1 MSNDII
7 NFINE
12 PIFQSFNLNKS
23 FTLSVS
29 ILPKAL
35 NTLAYNLQAFKNKN
49 INSNYTNDINII
61 IKRIFNNSKIGE
73 IHYINQTQYLD
84 ILYFI
89 MNYCNVENY
98 KKINNNIIEKLKIDY
113 KEKTNI
119 FVYYYLFI
127 YFSKINQYKFI
138 RIEEILDL
146 YEILKKNVQFSDD
159 EKKEKIINSIC
170 GEFLSIVL
178 NFDDIE
184 KFIDNDLIFLLT
196 IYSFERDIFNGIF
209 DLKYELITNYFK
221 KYKKF
226 LNNDNEEYK
235 SIINKYCK
243 YSLLENSKILE
254 EVKVNPKYT
263 LNDFITIKKKYENF
277 MENFFKFVPYNIEDL
292 NNIQTSLLFIFD
304 KQYFD
309 EISLNTNEYS
319 ILLEYFNYNYYEFYD
334 KLMICLLFLL
344 KTLKY
349 PIIKITNTFL
359 ILLDLIHL
367 NKKTISYKF
376 LQKFILLI
384 EEFSYNQG
392 IINKIF
398 QIPIL
403 ILKLLIFLHDMW
415 DILIDKK
422 IPYYY
427 KDYYQIK
434 DLFDFLYEQ
443 LKIFKISNDSL
454 KFLYYSFLLKKAS
467 RKINW
472 TKNEYE
478 AKKYYLNVY
487 FDLKYTQKKNSKL
500 KILYDYSRNKLINL
514 ENKLR
519 IKLIKE

>member
-1 MSNDII
+1 
-7 NFINE
+7 
-12 PIFQSFNLNKS
+12 
-23 FTLSVS
+23 
-29 ILPKAL
+29 
-35 NTLAYNLQAFKNKN
+35 
-49 INSNYTNDINII
+49 
-61 IKRIFNNSKIGE
+61 
-73 IHYINQTQYLD
+73 
-84 ILYFI
+84 
-89 MNYCNVENY
+89 
-98 KKINNNIIEKLKIDY
+98 
-113 KEKTNI
+113 
-119 FVYYYLFI
+119 
-127 YFSKINQYKFI
+127 
-138 RIEEILDL
+138 
-146 YEILKKNVQFSDD
+146 
-159 EKKEKIINSIC
+159 
-170 GEFLSIVL
+170 
-178 NFDDIE
+178 
-184 KFIDNDLIFLLT
+184 
-196 IYSFERDIFNGIF
+196 
-209 DLKYELITNYFK
+209 
-221 KYKKF
+221 
-226 LNNDNEEYK
+226 
-235 SIINKYCK
+235 
-243 YSLLENSKILE
+243 
-254 EVKVNPKYT
+254 
-263 LNDFITIKKKYENF
+263 

-292 NNIQTSLLFIFD
+292 NNIQTSLLLIFD

-309 EISLNTNEYS
+309 EISLNTKEYS
-319 ILLEYFNYNYYEFYD
+319 ILLKYFNYNYYEFYD

-349 PIIKITNTFL
+349 PIVKITNTFL

-376 LQKFILLI
+376 LQKFLLLI

-403 ILKLLIFLHDMW
+403 ILKILIFLHDMW

-487 FDLKYTQKKNSKL
+487 FDLKYQQKKNSKL

-514 ENKLR
+514 ENKLK